1 VQRAV
6 TLAGVSLHQAVMMA
20 SLSPARLLKIAD
32 RKGQIGPG
40 FDADL
45 VILNQDL
52 SLRHVIAQGVVNK

>member
-1 VQRAV
+1 
-6 TLAGVSLHQAVMMA
+6 MMA